1 MRSITTVILA
11 ATAAG
16 LILIAAPSAAAPK
29 QTTGMI
35 ASIDAAAGTITLTTG
50 DTFKLPMDFKPTSLM
65 VGAAVHI
72 MYDTDPMGLLV
83 ATDVATI
90 NDQQTRPPVP
100 PATSP
105 PAQGGAG

>member
-1 MRSITTVILA
+1 MRTFVVASLA
-11 ATAAG
+11 AAAAG
-16 LILIAAPSAAAPK
+16 FIFIAGPSFAAPK

-50 DTFKLPMDFKPTSLM
+50 DTFKLPMAVKSTELM
-65 VGAAVHI
+65 VGAAVRI

-100 PATSP
+100 ATTSP
-105 PAQGGAG
+105 

>member
-1 MRSITTVILA
+1 MRRFTTVMLA
-11 ATAAG
+11 ATAVG
-16 LILIAAPSAAAPK
+16 LAFIADPSAAAPK

-50 DTFKLPMDFKPTSLM
+50 DTFKLPMAVKPTELK
-65 VGAAVHI
+65 VGAAVRI

-90 NDQQTRPPVP
+90 NDQQSRPPVP
-100 PATSP
+100 STTSP